1 MWRVRDLVTS
11 RLGASLAKPRAN
23 MLVLRQ
29 TGMSV
34 CAGPV
39 RKPGRGR
46 ISGDTACRSRGRK
59 LCLTTKR
66 DVDQR
71 SPPRNRPSFEAGET
85 SVQFQSTNAQTPSK
99 TGEYQ
104 TPESKTIQQLTE
116 PDEVRGTILS
126 RSISITR
133 VTSLMTSAKS
143 SRRDYSSAR
152 TASQQRVR
160 LPSNCQLRLSRS
172 AHHEIDSAALLVAV
186 NALRYASPRRA
197 GYRP

>member
-116 PDEVRGTILS
+116 PDEVCKTSTPVQIRAAPP
-126 RSISITR
+126 ISLAIDAF
-133 VTSLMTSAKS
+133 SAS
-143 SRRDYSSAR
+143 
-152 TASQQRVR
+152 
-160 LPSNCQLRLSRS
+160 
-172 AHHEIDSAALLVAV
+172 VADQHRC
-186 NALRYASPRRA
+186 RYP
-197 GYRP
+197 